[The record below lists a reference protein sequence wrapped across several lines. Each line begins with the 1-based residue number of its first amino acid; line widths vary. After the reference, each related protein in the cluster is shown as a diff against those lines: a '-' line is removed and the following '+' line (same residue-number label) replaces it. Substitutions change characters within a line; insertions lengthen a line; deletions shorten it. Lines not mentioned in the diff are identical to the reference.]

1 MFQDI
6 RRHQKWLWVVISSA
20 VIISFVVYFNPNQ
33 KYRSGD
39 AGGSTAVGTI
49 YGAPLERTEYVAAY
63 QEAELRY
70 LFSYGEW
77 PGRDQVS
84 RQMRPVERETRNRL
98 VLVRKLTD
106 YNIQVPD
113 SSAAAW
119 IAEAFAGK
127 DNKVFRKEDLNLFV
141 QNNLTPRGLQVEDF
155 YRFARHEVGIQH
167 LINVAGLAGRL
178 VTPQEAEVSYRA
190 ENEQLETQVVLF
202 SVSNYLAQVKID
214 ATALAGFY
222 TNQAANYR
230 VPERAQVSYVT
241 FGASNYF
248 AQADQRIAQE
258 TNLNQRINEIYLQRG
273 TNYYTG
279 TNGLP
284 LAAEAAKAKIKM
296 EVRTSFALI
305 EARRVATDFATKLLD
320 MPEKKAVANLQKLA
334 TENGLLVLNSE
345 AFPQESGPRSLKVPA
360 RFGTTV
366 FQLTTDEPLIEE
378 PVVGE
383 DAVYV
388 VGLKARFLSELPAL
402 EGIKARVTE
411 DFRRSLAQSS
421 ARSAG
426 MAFAAAAT
434 NGLAQGK
441 TFQALCTQ
449 LGATAFKLSPFSQTT
464 QSVPE
469 LDFRQDLS
477 SIKNVAFSLN
487 TNQASGFNASR
498 DGGFV
503 VHLVK
508 QLPAS
513 ESLLKTEL
521 PAYLTNLRKSRQQ
534 EAFYDWLQKETALA
548 KVQLAGDS
556 KEQ

>member
-33 KYRSGD
+33 QYGSGD
-39 AGGSTAVGTI
+39 SGGSSAIGTI
-49 YGAPLERTEYVAAY
+49 YGEPLQRADYIAAY
-63 QEAELRY
+63 QESELRY

-77 PGRDQVS
+77 PGRDEMS
-84 RQMRPVERETRNRL
+84 RQMRPIEREARNRL
-98 VLVRKLTD
+98 VLVRKLSD

-119 IAEAFAGK
+119 IQEAFAGK
-127 DNKVFRKEDLNLFV
+127 DNKVFRKEDLDLFV
-141 QNNLTPRGLQVEDF
+141 QNNLTPRGLKVEDF
-155 YRFARHEVGIQH
+155 FRFARHEVGIQH
-167 LINVAGLAGRL
+167 LINVAGAAGRL
-178 VTPQEAEVSYRA
+178 VTPQEAEVSYRL
-190 ENEQLETQVVLF
+190 ENEKLETQVAIF
-202 SVSNYLAQVKID
+202 STSNHLVKVKID
-214 ATALAGFY
+214 AAGLAGYY

-230 VPERAQVSYVT
+230 VPERAQVSYVS

-258 TNLNQRINEIYLQRG
+258 TNFSERIDQIYQQRG
-273 TNYYTG
+273 TNYYSG

-284 LAAEAAKAKIKM
+284 LAADAAKAKIKT
-296 EVRTSFALI
+296 EVRSSFALM
-305 EARRVATDFATKLLD
+305 EARRVATDFATLLLD
-320 MPEKKAVANLQKLA
+320 MPEKKAVSNLEKLA
-334 TENGLLVLNSE
+334 TQKGLLTLNSE
-345 AFPQESGPRSLKVPA
+345 AFSQETSPRSLKVPP
-360 RFGTTV
+360 RFGNAV
-366 FQLTTDEPLIEE
+366 FQLTTEEPFIEE

-388 VGLKARFLSELPAL
+388 VGLKARFPSELPPL

-411 DFRRSLAQSS
+411 DYRKSLAQTA
-421 ARSAG
+421 ARAAG
-426 MAFAAAAT
+426 TTFAAAVT

-441 TFQALCTQ
+441 SFQDLCTQ
-449 LGATAFKLSPFSQTT
+449 LGLTAFKLSPFSQTT

-469 LDFRQDLS
+469 LDYRQDLS
-477 SIKNVAFSLN
+477 SIKNVAFSMG
-487 TNQASGFNASR
+487 TNEASGFNSSR

-503 VHLVK
+503 VYLTKRLPAAEPLVK
-508 QLPAS
+508 A
-513 ESLLKTEL
+513 EL

>member
-202 SVSNYLAQVKID
+202 SVSNYLAKVKID

-279 TNGLP
+279 TNG
-284 LAAEAAKAKIKM
+284 
-296 EVRTSFALI
+296 
-305 EARRVATDFATKLLD
+305 
-320 MPEKKAVANLQKLA
+320 
-334 TENGLLVLNSE
+334 
-345 AFPQESGPRSLKVPA
+345 
-360 RFGTTV
+360 
-366 FQLTTDEPLIEE
+366 
-378 PVVGE
+378 
-383 DAVYV
+383 
-388 VGLKARFLSELPAL
+388 
-402 EGIKARVTE
+402 
-411 DFRRSLAQSS
+411 
-421 ARSAG
+421 
-426 MAFAAAAT
+426 
-434 NGLAQGK
+434 
-441 TFQALCTQ
+441 
-449 LGATAFKLSPFSQTT
+449 
-464 QSVPE
+464 
-469 LDFRQDLS
+469 
-477 SIKNVAFSLN
+477 
-487 TNQASGFNASR
+487 
-498 DGGFV
+498 
-503 VHLVK
+503 
-508 QLPAS
+508 
-513 ESLLKTEL
+513 
-521 PAYLTNLRKSRQQ
+521 
-534 EAFYDWLQKETALA
+534 
-548 KVQLAGDS
+548 
-556 KEQ
+556 